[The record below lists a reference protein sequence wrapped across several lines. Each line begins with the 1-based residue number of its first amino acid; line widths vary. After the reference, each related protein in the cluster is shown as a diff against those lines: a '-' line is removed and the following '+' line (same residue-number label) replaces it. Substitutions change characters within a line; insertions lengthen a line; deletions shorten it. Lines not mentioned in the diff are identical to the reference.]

1 MVNIEALTNDLVSI
15 LNGARQDK
23 EDAMFYKRI
32 LVQVLLTY
40 GKDGFLSV
48 DYSKGKIA
56 QDLAETVGLAFG
68 DGGVRL
74 VDEDYNTVVP

>member
-40 GKDGFLSV
+40 GKDGFLPV

-56 QDLAETVGLAFG
+56 QDLAGTVGLAF
-68 DGGVRL
+68 DNGGGRL
-74 VDEDYNTVVP
+74 VDGGYDTIVP